1 MESKLV
7 EINDTIIKAKQD
19 ASNLEDNVNSLWGTV
34 NSNADRLL
42 DLRKK
47 YASDSGAERRPKRR
61 A

>member
-1 MESKLV
+1 MP
-7 EINDTIIKAKQD
+7 D
-19 ASNLEDNVNSLWGTV
+19 TV

-42 DLRKK
+42 DLGKK